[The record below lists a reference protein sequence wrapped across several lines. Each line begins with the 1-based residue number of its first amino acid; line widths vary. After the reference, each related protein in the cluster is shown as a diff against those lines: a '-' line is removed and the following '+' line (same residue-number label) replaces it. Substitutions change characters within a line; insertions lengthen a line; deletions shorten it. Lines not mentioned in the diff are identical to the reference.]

1 MVSSSF
7 AGPGLYAAAPS
18 DTNNSRLALSWEVGE
33 RVMWSSDR
41 EGGGQRSTVKALDRP
56 SRHPVPVFLDM
67 VTPVTGSLG
76 CPSNGHF
83 SDPQSSST
91 HMSLCVTFKS
101 LGRAGSHCPC
111 SQLCKL
117 NFSAQWWEEA
127 ASLYAH
133 CRWHGPKQAGS
144 GLKSDSVSHGPGSLV
159 CAQRGQNM
167 GTYTIL

>member
-1 MVSSSF
+1 
-7 AGPGLYAAAPS
+7 
-18 DTNNSRLALSWEVGE
+18 
-33 RVMWSSDR
+33 
-41 EGGGQRSTVKALDRP
+41 
-56 SRHPVPVFLDM
+56 M

-91 HMSLCVTFKS
+91 PCHYVTFKS

-133 CRWHGPKQAGS
+133 WLWHGPKQAGS
-144 GLKSDSVSHGPGSLV
+144 GLKSDSVSHGPGSLLV

-167 GTYTIL
+167 GTYTILWCQTPSSASFLSPQTRLCHVGDFHPIELCLVKMPPDMLKTQHCASNDQ